1 MKGKSGIITLTAI
14 ISVLCLYYLS
24 FTFVARNVQSEAATF
39 ATDSKGNV
47 DFAKKQK
54 YLDSMWTEPVYNLGF
69 ATYTYE
75 DVKKNELALGLDLQG
90 GMHVVLEVSPGEIVK
105 AMAGSKSKNP
115 QFQKAVELAKEKQKN
130 SQASFAELFAEA
142 FEELNPQV
150 KLAQFF
156 ANINYKELN
165 SNSSNDEVVATIEQ
179 EMAGAVDRSFQV
191 LRARIDKFG
200 VANPNIQKLPTSG
213 RIQVELPGVD
223 NPERARKLLS
233 GAAKLEFFQVYELDE
248 LTNSLIQL
256 KTFVDSTEAKASTK
270 KENTD
275 LFKQNDGV
283 KDTEEAQPFQTED
296 DTAQSEEAQPFQ
308 TENDTAQPEEA
319 QPFQTETDTTP
330 EVTQPF
336 QNTDTTQANTTDS
349 ATTLNQDTAEKATI
363 PVDSVQSDSANNL
376 LQGSAFQEIFLVA
389 GRSFNIRIKDTARVN
404 RILAK
409 EEVQAMFPQNVAI
422 MWAVKPFQD
431 KKSETNPLNGTL
443 ELYFI
448 KKSGREGKPLLEGS
462 VISSARASR
471 DEKGQP
477 AVSMTMNIAGAKK
490 WAKITE
496 ENKDKRIAIVL
507 DDVVYSAPNVM
518 GKISGGQSSITGDF
532 TVEESQDLANIL
544 KSGKLPAPLRI
555 VEEAIVGPSLGEES
569 ISQGL
574 WSIVVGIGLVIV
586 FMGFYYSSSG
596 LVANL
601 ALILNVFFIFGVLV
615 PLGAVLTL
623 PGIAGIVLT
632 IGMAVDANVLI
643 FERIREELRN
653 GLQLKQAISLGYGKA
668 LSSIID
674 ANVTTFLT
682 GLILFVFGSGAVKGF
697 ATVLMVGIACSLFSA
712 VVISRIVVESLAK
725 DVNKP
730 KVSFK
735 SALTKAVRGF
745 FEENNFQFIK
755 HRKKAYV
762 FSALMIALGITSIV
776 LQGGMNLGVDFSG
789 GRSYVV
795 EFNSPMAANEVRN
808 TLESSFENKG
818 TEVKTFGANNKL
830 KITTSYLIN
839 EESQEADE
847 QVRKALSTGLEKYS
861 KEEPEV
867 LSSTKV
873 GATVADDIRNSSL
886 LAGIFSVIVIFIY
899 ILVRFRQWQYG
910 LGAIAALVHDIL
922 MVLSL
927 YSIANLLGLSLEVDQ
942 VFVAAVLTIIGY
954 SINDT
959 VVVFDRIREFSG
971 RFSKQ
976 DLSITLN
983 NALNQTLSRT
993 IITAVTTFIVVV
1005 VLLLAGGEVLRG
1017 FSFALFIGVIF
1028 GTYSSL
1034 FVASPIVLDLAKK
1047 QLEKAQKG
1055 AAQKAKASEK
1065 KIELEK
1071 S

>member
-54 YLDSMWTEPVYNLGF
+54 YLDSMWIEPVYNLGF

-115 QFQKAVELAKEKQKN
+115 QFQKAIELAKEKQKN
-130 SQASFAELFAEA
+130 SQASFATLFAEA
-142 FEELNPQV
+142 FKELNPQV

-165 SNSSNDEVVATIEQ
+165 SNSSNDEVIATIEQ
-179 EMAGAVDRSFQV
+179 EMEGAVDRSFQV

-200 VANPNIQKLPTSG
+200 VANPNIQKLPASG

-223 NPERARKLLS
+223 NPERARNLLS

-256 KTFVDSTEAKASTK
+256 KVFVDSTEAKASTK

-275 LFKQNDGV
+275 LFKQ
-283 KDTEEAQPFQTED
+283 KDTEKAQPFQTEDDTVQSEEAQPFQTEK

-308 TENDTAQPEEA
+308 TETDTV
-319 QPFQTETDTTP
+319 QTETA
-330 EVTQPF
+330 QPF

-389 GRSFNIRIKDTARVN
+389 GRSFNIRIQDTARVN

-409 EEVQAMFPQNVAI
+409 EEVQAMFPQNVAF

-431 KKSETNPLNGTL
+431 KKSESNPLNGTL

-448 KKSGREGKPLLEGS
+448 KKSGREGKPLLEGN
-462 VISSARASR
+462 VISNARPSR

-477 AVSMTMNIAGAKK
+477 SVSMTMNIAGAKK

-569 ISQGL
+569 IAQGL

-601 ALILNVFFIFGVLV
+601 ALILNVFFIFGILV

-632 IGMAVDANVLI
+632 IGMAVDA
-643 FERIREELRN
+643 
-653 GLQLKQAISLGYGKA
+653 
-668 LSSIID
+668 
-674 ANVTTFLT
+674 
-682 GLILFVFGSGAVKGF
+682 
-697 ATVLMVGIACSLFSA
+697 
-712 VVISRIVVESLAK
+712 
-725 DVNKP
+725 
-730 KVSFK
+730 
-735 SALTKAVRGF
+735 
-745 FEENNFQFIK
+745 
-755 HRKKAYV
+755 
-762 FSALMIALGITSIV
+762 
-776 LQGGMNLGVDFSG
+776 
-789 GRSYVV
+789 
-795 EFNSPMAANEVRN
+795 
-808 TLESSFENKG
+808 
-818 TEVKTFGANNKL
+818 
-830 KITTSYLIN
+830 
-839 EESQEADE
+839 
-847 QVRKALSTGLEKYS
+847 
-861 KEEPEV
+861 
-867 LSSTKV
+867 
-873 GATVADDIRNSSL
+873 
-886 LAGIFSVIVIFIY
+886 
-899 ILVRFRQWQYG
+899 
-910 LGAIAALVHDIL
+910 
-922 MVLSL
+922 
-927 YSIANLLGLSLEVDQ
+927 
-942 VFVAAVLTIIGY
+942 
-954 SINDT
+954 
-959 VVVFDRIREFSG
+959 
-971 RFSKQ
+971 
-976 DLSITLN
+976 
-983 NALNQTLSRT
+983 
-993 IITAVTTFIVVV
+993 
-1005 VLLLAGGEVLRG
+1005 
-1017 FSFALFIGVIF
+1017 
-1028 GTYSSL
+1028 
-1034 FVASPIVLDLAKK
+1034 
-1047 QLEKAQKG
+1047 
-1055 AAQKAKASEK
+1055 
-1065 KIELEK
+1065 
-1071 S
+1071 